1 MDSGTFFFLFVNL
14 ALSFV
19 VAYIAKNKGRSAY
32 GFFLLSFFLS
42 FIIGLIVV
50 LIVSPGG
57 RKGEILVDCRHCTEP
72 INAAAT
78 TCKHCGKD
86 VEPQPEAIEL
96 AKVAEA
102 DKKRGAKMI
111 VGIILSVIGG
121 ILILNELFQGLSIL
135 GLLVG
140 GVLLAFGIINIVKA
154 NKSAKAAATSK
165 A

>member
-1 MDSGTFFFLFVNL
+1 MDGATFFFLFVNL

-19 VAYIAKNKGRSAY
+19 VAYLAKNKGRSAY

-57 RKGEILVDCRHCTEP
+57 RKGEVLVDCRYCTEP
-72 INAAAT
+72 INAAAV

-86 VEPQPEAIEL
+86 VEPQPEAIAA

-102 DKKRGAKMI
+102 DKNRGSKMI
-111 VGIILSVIGG
+111 VGIVLTVFGG
-121 ILILNELFQGLSIL
+121 ILLLIDIFQGLTIL
-135 GLLVG
+135 GILIS
-140 GVLLAFGIINIVKA
+140 GVMLAFGIINIVKA
-154 NKSAKAAATSK
+154 NKSAKEATSSK
-165 A
+165 